1 MKPTK
6 LIETLTSLSLD
17 QQLQELKKIINTH
30 EIDDILILSR

>member
-30 EIDDILILSR
+30 EIDDILILSQ